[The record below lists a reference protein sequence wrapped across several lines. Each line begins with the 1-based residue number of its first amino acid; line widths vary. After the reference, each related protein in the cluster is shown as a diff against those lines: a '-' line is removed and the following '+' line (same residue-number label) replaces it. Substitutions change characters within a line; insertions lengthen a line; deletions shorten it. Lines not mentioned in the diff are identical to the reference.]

1 MVLGIVTMPL
11 TGRLFREF
19 DDKGWMFSKVL
30 AVVVTGF
37 GTWFLVAVKLL
48 KFTSLTCIGVT
59 LACGAGCLLLGKA
72 QHKKG
77 IECLPVNHLDLVYWE
92 EILFFVF
99 FLLWTY
105 LAGFHPAAYGTEKF
119 MDYGFMEA
127 MMRSTTLPA
136 VAAVLFSG
144 RTGIRRIS
152 SIRSTL
158 PSICV
163 KDSEIYMILFR
174 TPEIAWTIIR

>member
-1 MVLGIVTMPL
+1 MKPDTIKKVTIRAVPAAILVALSAYLLKGDVWTFWTWYLLAMVLGIVTMPL

-59 LACGAGCLLLGKA
+59 LACGAGCLLLGKV

-92 EILFFVF
+92 EILFFDF
-99 FLLWTY
+99 FPSVDL
-105 LAGFHPAAYGTEKF
+105 
-119 MDYGFMEA
+119 
-127 MMRSTTLPA
+127 
-136 VAAVLFSG
+136 SG
-144 RTGIRRIS
+144 RIS
-152 SIRSTL
+152 SCGIRNR
-158 PSICV
+158 
-163 KDSEIYMILFR
+163 KIYGLWVYGSHD
-174 TPEIAWTIIR
+174 AKHHSSGS